1 MIAAKVLAIYVA
13 AHLTVCAVVAA
24 AVVLW
29 VSF

>member
-1 MIAAKVLAIYVA
+1 MSRRELAVYVA

-24 AVVLW
+24 AAVLW